1 MGREEGPS
9 KEIQKIP
16 KEIARLK
23 ELQSIKNARLE
34 LEESEL
40 IYRTIFENTGTAMI
54 IYREDMT
61 VLLVNTEFENL
72 SGYSKEEVEHK
83 MKWTQFVAQEDLQ
96 RMLGYHH
103 IRQIVSEAVPGKY
116 EFHLLDKKENIKDI
130 ALTVARIPGTNYT
143 VVSFTDITERKK
155 MEKELLKFDKLES
168 LGILAGG
175 IAHDF
180 NNILMII
187 TGNISLAR
195 MSQTLSRDLEDLL
208 LEVENATRQAAD
220 LTKQLLEFAR
230 GGSPVKETVS
240 IGDLLRESAAFALR
254 GSHVK
259 CEMDISD
266 KLWTANIDKG
276 QINQLVNNLIIN
288 AVQAM
293 PDGGTIKIWA
303 ENTAIDSES
312 IVPLSS
318 GNYIKISIKDEGTG
332 IPESNLS
339 KIFVPYFT
347 TKKNGNGLGLANCY
361 SIVKKH
367 DGYITLESCEGMG
380 TTFHIYLPASHQQAL
395 EMEYSEESI
404 ILGRGRVLVMD
415 DEAAVREMIG
425 KMLHCLG
432 YEADYASNG
441 SEAVRLYQKLRES
454 GQAYDAVIMDLTI
467 PGDMGGKETLKRL
480 MEIDPGV
487 KAIISSGYADN
498 PVLVDYDQYGFC
510 GVIPKPYEIRGL
522 NKVLSEV
529 IVNRN

>member
-9 KEIQKIP
+9 KEIQKLP
-16 KEIARLK
+16 KEIARLE

-155 MEKELLKFDKLES
+155 MEEELLKFDKLES

-347 TKKNGNGLGLANCY
+347 TKKTVMAWAWL
-361 SIVKKH
+361 IV
-367 DGYITLESCEGMG
+367 T
-380 TTFHIYLPASHQQAL
+380 Q
-395 EMEYSEESI
+395 
-404 ILGRGRVLVMD
+404 
-415 DEAAVREMIG
+415 
-425 KMLHCLG
+425 
-432 YEADYASNG
+432 
-441 SEAVRLYQKLRES
+441 
-454 GQAYDAVIMDLTI
+454 
-467 PGDMGGKETLKRL
+467 
-480 MEIDPGV
+480 
-487 KAIISSGYADN
+487 
-498 PVLVDYDQYGFC
+498 
-510 GVIPKPYEIRGL
+510 
-522 NKVLSEV
+522 
-529 IVNRN
+529 